1 MDEPKLTKIC
11 NACKQALGL
20 EMFCKNKAR
29 KDGLDSK
36 CRDCLKIKQKQQY
49 EKHAEKRRAYA
60 RKENLTTEQRE
71 RKKEYNNKY
80 REEHRDERNEYLRQ
94 WRKDNP
100 DYVAPNHEESKRK
113 SRAAWKERYHNDPE
127 FHESVLSQRAEW
139 RANMTDEQKQKK
151 NETHSKWR
159 AVNIDHA
166 RNYACNYTKH
176 L

>member
-71 RKKEYNNKY
+71 RKKEYSNKY
-80 REEHRDERNEYLRQ
+80 REEHTTNATNTFANGVRIILTMWHQTTKNQKGNLVLRGK
-94 WRKDNP
+94 KDITMILSFMRA
-100 DYVAPNHEESKRK
+100 YYHSAPSGVR
-113 SRAAWKERYHNDPE
+113 
-127 FHESVLSQRAEW
+127 
-139 RANMTDEQKQKK
+139 
-151 NETHSKWR
+151 
-159 AVNIDHA
+159 I
-166 RNYACNYTKH
+166 
-176 L
+176 